1 MIRLAMVTI
10 IGKLIMKIV
19 KMSISSIFFLFIL
32 FNVTA
37 QHTQADEMYNSPSEV
52 SQGSLLV
59 RNENGYFKTLP
70 LLDTQVKLSISGL
83 IARATVKQFFENT
96 SEDFIEATYL
106 FPLPEDSAVDHMDLL
121 IGERRIIGEIKEK
134 SAAKKIYQQAK
145 KQGKKTALLEQKRAN
160 IFTTKVANIA
170 PGETIEITI
179 EYQQQVHF
187 DQGEFSLRFPSAIT
201 PRYHPSQISYRIPTA
216 NAELKETFSNTQGT
230 GWDRDPEKVVYTPT
244 LPINSGVGNS
254 ISIDV
259 ELDAGLPLKTIESP
273 YHNIVRQ
280 KKSTGKYL
288 ISLQNYQVSN
298 RDFEIRWKAEQS
310 AQPRVALF
318 SENEGSADYLLLM
331 VTPPETLSFSPLPRE
346 VTLII
351 DQSGSMEGASM
362 MQAFSALQQAL
373 KKLTAE
379 DRFNVIAF
387 NHQTRSLFNR
397 PVDVNQYNIAMA
409 EKFVGALEADGG
421 TEMLP
426 ALKSALSESTS
437 EGFVRQIVFL
447 TDGAVS
453 NEDEL
458 FSVIHNQLASAR
470 LFTIGI
476 GSAPNSYF
484 MRKAAQF
491 GRGTFTYIGKPG
503 EVAEKMGL
511 LFEQL
516 EKPVMQNIHVDWPM
530 DVEQFPSLIPDLY
543 LGEPLILRVK
553 GHNFAGEIN
562 ISGQQ
567 GQTLWQATIPVSAV
581 NNRTK
586 ASSGIGVL
594 WARSK
599 ISELLDLQI
608 ISPEETQIKQ
618 QVIDLALEHHLVSRY
633 TSLVAVEQI
642 PTRPPEHPLYS
653 KSIANHLPAGTT
665 FGYPST
671 ATGWKF
677 QLMIGALLMM
687 ISILVLVLSN
697 HKTMKY

>member
-1 MIRLAMVTI
+1 
-10 IGKLIMKIV
+10 MKII
-19 KMSISSIFFLFIL
+19 KMSIISIFFLFIL
-32 FNVTA
+32 FSVTEPYI
-37 QHTQADEMYNSPSEV
+37 QADELYNNPSKV
-52 SQGSLLV
+52 SQGSLLI
-59 RNENGYFKTLP
+59 RNKEGYFKTLP

-83 IARATVKQFFENT
+83 VARVIVKQFFENT
-96 SEDFIEATYL
+96 SEDFVEASYV
-106 FPLPEDSAVDHMDLL
+106 FPLPEDSAVDHMDML

-134 SAAKKIYQQAK
+134 AEAKKIYKQAK
-145 KQGKKTALLEQKRAN
+145 RQGKKTALFEQKRAN

-170 PGETIEITI
+170 PGETVEIMI

-187 DQGEFSLRFPSAIT
+187 KQGEFSLRFPSSIT
-201 PRYHPSQISYRIPTA
+201 PRYHPSSLPKT
-216 NAELKETFSNTQGT
+216 NTELKETFSNAEGT
-230 GWDRDPEKVVYTPT
+230 GWGLDPEKVIYTPT
-244 LPINSGVGNS
+244 LPANSGVKNS

-259 ELDAGLPLKTIESP
+259 ELDAGLPLKAIESP
-273 YHNIVRQ
+273 YHNIVIQ

-288 ISLQNYQVSN
+288 IALQNYQISN

-318 SENEGSADYLLLM
+318 SEKEGNDDYLLLM
-331 VTPPETLSFSPLPRE
+331 ITPPEMLSFNPLPRE

-362 MQAFSALQQAL
+362 VQAISALQQAL
-373 KKLTAE
+373 KKLTSD

-426 ALKSALSESTS
+426 ALRSALSESTS

-458 FSVIHNQLASAR
+458 FAAIHNDLASAR

-491 GRGTFTYIGKPG
+491 GRGTFTYIGKPD

-530 DVEQFPSLIPDLY
+530 EVEQFPSLIPDLY
-543 LGEPLILRVK
+543 LGEPLRLRVK
-553 GHNFAGEIN
+553 GHKLAGEIN
-562 ISGQQ
+562 INGQQ
-567 GQTLWQATIPVSAV
+567 GQTLWQATIPVGV
-581 NNRTK
+581 HNKRTK

-642 PTRPPEHPLYS
+642 STRPYERKLES

-677 QLMIGALLMM
+677 QLMIGVLLLL
-687 ISILVLVLSN
+687 ISILMLLLSN
-697 HKTMKY
+697 RKTMK